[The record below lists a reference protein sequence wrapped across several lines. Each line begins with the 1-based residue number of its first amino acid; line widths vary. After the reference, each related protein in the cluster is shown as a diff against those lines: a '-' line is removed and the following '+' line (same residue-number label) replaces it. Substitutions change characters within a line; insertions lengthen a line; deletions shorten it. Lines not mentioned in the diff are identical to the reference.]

1 MIWPGINLRCL
12 NSACRITCSWNSIS
26 LHMYLIKLF
35 CHKQRQAIICSLLF
49 LFLVLYL
56 SCYIDYTSS
65 LIPSVVNFPPSVTIT
80 CFTSSV
86 LDDPVALEPDQ
97 QFALVIDSITPSSSS
112 IRILV
117 DEVQVTIQDNDG
129 RRSSY
134 CCIHGTN
141 IVPNLHN
148 LLYAMWYS
156 ILECI
161 IYNSPNWRK
170 FYLFSLSIYLSILP
184 SCLSVCLCYHYPPSL
199 PPSFPL
205 HPSLHDHHTF

>member
-12 NSACRITCSWNSIS
+12 NSACRITCSRNSFHYICT
-26 LHMYLIKLF
+26 YFAINEGKPLF
-35 CHKQRQAIICSLLF
+35 AHF
-49 LFLVLYL
+49 YFLYL

-65 LIPSVVNFPPSVTIT
+65 LFPSVVNFPPSVTIT

-129 RRSSY
+129 RR
-134 CCIHGTN
+134 GF
-141 IVPNLHN
+141 L
-148 LLYAMWYS
+148 LLYSWHKYS
-156 ILECI
+156 
-161 IYNSPNWRK
+161 S
-170 FYLFSLSIYLSILP
+170 
-184 SCLSVCLCYHYPPSL
+184 
-199 PPSFPL
+199 
-205 HPSLHDHHTF
+205 